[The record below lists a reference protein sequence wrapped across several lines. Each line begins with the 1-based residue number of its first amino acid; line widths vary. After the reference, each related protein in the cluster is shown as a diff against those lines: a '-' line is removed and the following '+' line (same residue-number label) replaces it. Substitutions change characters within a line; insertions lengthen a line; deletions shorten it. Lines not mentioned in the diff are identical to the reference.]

1 MPLFYIPR
9 SLLNAGFRGN
19 YRKAFLA
26 CRKHR
31 IDLTV
36 LVKHNPKAFFDR
48 VASFVNQ
55 VDEVDYIN
63 LFLTVIGCVPRS
75 YIPRSILCLPS
86 RGSLSKETIAK
97 VCDAVGAELVNMDLT
112 KYVNSI
118 LTAYVVKTP
127 PDHES
132 GLALLLRLRGKMSV
146 FSMNILSNRTN
157 NR

>member
-1 MPLFYIPR
+1 MCATIVY
-9 SLLNAGFRGN
+9 S
-19 YRKAFLA
+19 
-26 CRKHR
+26 
-31 IDLTV
+31 
-36 LVKHNPKAFFDR
+36 
-48 VASFVNQ
+48 
-55 VDEVDYIN
+55 
-63 LFLTVIGCVPRS
+63 
-75 YIPRSILCLPS
+75 RSILCFPS
-86 RGSLSKETIAK
+86 RGSLPKETIAK
-97 VCDAVGAELVNMDLT
+97 VCDAVGAELVNLDLT